1 MHFSH
6 EEIMLQLY
14 FDRAL
19 YRASSKKRLSFV
31 VAKVSVY
38 KKTEGRILFSFI
50 FLPSSIFFRLDMVI
64 W

>member
-19 YRASSKKRLSFV
+19 YIASSKKRLSFV
-31 VAKVSVY
+31 LVVAKVSVY
-38 KKTEGRILFSFI
+38 KKPKGGFYSHLSFYLPLFS
-50 FLPSSIFFRLDMVI
+50 SG
-64 W
+64 